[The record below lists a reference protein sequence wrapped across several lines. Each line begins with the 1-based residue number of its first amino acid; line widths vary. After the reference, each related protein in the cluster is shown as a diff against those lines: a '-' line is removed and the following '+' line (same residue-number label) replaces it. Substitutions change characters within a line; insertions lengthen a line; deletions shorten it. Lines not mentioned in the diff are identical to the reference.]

1 MTRQVFFAAILTMCV
16 PGSTDAQS
24 TPARES
30 GTFVTL
36 EAGEIQ
42 PPPPPKFRG
51 KDAKHKVSVEGEL
64 RLFWKYEYKR
74 LLVSVRERPSLFN
87 PNPER
92 VVNNVEVEAD
102 VERPPSPNPDRIST
116 TGKYKWTVSFAADSS
131 KTYEV
136 KVWMMTTIDGQEL
149 PAATFPEGGKWQTL
163 RLVGEKKADDSDSR
177 YRELRAT
184 PPAKDGK
191 PDKDK

>member
-1 MTRQVFFAAILTMCV
+1 MTRHATFVAVFTVCI
-16 PGSTDAQS
+16 PGAVHAQA

-30 GTFVTL
+30 GTYVTL

-51 KDAKHKVSVEGEL
+51 KDAKHKVSIEGEL

-74 LLVSVRERPSLFN
+74 LIVQVRERPSLLN
-87 PNPER
+87 QKPELM
-92 VVNNVEVEAD
+92 VDNLEIEAEVEM
-102 VERPPSPNPDRIST
+102 PPSPNPDRIPT
-116 TGKYKWTVSFAADSS
+116 TGKYKKTLSFTADHS

-136 KVWMMTTIDGQEL
+136 KVWMMIVQDGKEN
-149 PAATFPEGGKWQTL
+149 PAATFPEGGQWQTL
-163 RLVGEKKADDSDSR
+163 RFVGEKKADDSDSR